1 MTTSK
6 VTVVVK
12 QMMLERLVTIFHLL
26 LLSFGVFASN
36 GLRFSRARSEGSE
49 ATEAECVGCNRLL
62 GGDLV
67 KQPLIR

>member
-26 LLSFGVFASN
+26 LLSFGVFAPN
-36 GLRFSRARSEGSE
+36 G
-49 ATEAECVGCNRLL
+49 
-62 GGDLV
+62 
-67 KQPLIR
+67 